1 MCECYSIY
9 FFCCRLLQ
17 CKRKRWPIS
26 LKLSRK
32 SYLMFMRK
40 QRETIDRRHFLALL
54 QALTGFGG
62 AIESKSPSQFIGTII
77 TYSTSQEGQN
87 CLKSLFKIMK
97 SVQKWLTFGEKYKAL
112 ENSSDLDFDK
122 IDVGSL
128 PEIMT
133 VRDQLIY
140 SLQLFQLRLSDH
152 LKLTRQDRMVMWVV
166 ANMS

>member
-1 MCECYSIY
+1 MLLNLL
-9 FFCCRLLQ
+9 FLLQ
-17 CKRKRWPIS
+17 AITMQEKKMANI
-26 LKLSRK
+26 LETIKEKLPDVHAK
-32 SYLMFMRK
+32 T
-40 QRETIDRRHFLALL
+40 RETIDRRHFLALL

-152 LKLTRQDRMVMWVV
+152 FKLTRQDRRVMWVV
-166 ANMS
+166 VNMS